1 MIPSEIV
8 LIVNFTIVK
17 ELLLAENESFILL
30 IIVDLFI
37 FCVLNLMNVCLSV
50 QEAREIPTVFAAA
63 QSAEGINLLNKKDP
77 TIHDHSS
84 NDMDIGI
91 DIEENV

>member
-1 MIPSEIV
+1 M
-8 LIVNFTIVK
+8 
-17 ELLLAENESFILL
+17 
-30 IIVDLFI
+30 
-37 FCVLNLMNVCLSV
+37 
-50 QEAREIPTVFAAA
+50 FAAA